1 MKNNNMLKN
10 VIKLCISLFLFFY
23 RSILII
29 PIVYIFNINTKKM
42 STLTEMILSLTANI
56 ILCIV
61 IILMYRKELI
71 KEWKKFKENLS
82 NNIDTSIKYWL
93 IGLIVMVIS
102 NIIITFIL
110 GGGQAANEQGVRKMI
125 DVAPI
130 IMLINAGII
139 GPINEE
145 LIFRKCFKNI
155 LKNKW
160 FFILISGIVF
170 GYLHVSGTNS
180 LTQFLYIIPYSSLGI
195 AFATTYYK
203 TNTVFS
209 SIFVHMLHNTIL
221 TLILILI

>member
-1 MKNNNMLKN
+1 MKNNKMLKN

-23 RSILII
+23 RSILIT

-42 STLTEMILSLTANI
+42 STLTEIILSLTANI

-71 KEWKKFKENLS
+71 KEWKKFKENLF

-93 IGLIVMVIS
+93 IGLIIMVMS
-102 NIIITFIL
+102 NFIIAFIL
-110 GGGQAANEQGVRKMI
+110 GGGQATNEQGVQKMI
-125 DVAPI
+125 ESSPI
-130 IMLINAGII
+130 IMLITAGII

-170 GYLHVSGTNS
+170 GYLHVSGANS
-180 LTQFLYIIPYSSLGI
+180 LNQFLYIIPYSSLGI

-221 TLILILI
+221 TLISISI

>member
-1 MKNNNMLKN
+1 
-10 VIKLCISLFLFFY
+10 
-23 RSILII
+23 
-29 PIVYIFNINTKKM
+29 
-42 STLTEMILSLTANI
+42 
-56 ILCIV
+56 
-61 IILMYRKELI
+61 
-71 KEWKKFKENLS
+71 
-82 NNIDTSIKYWL
+82 
-93 IGLIVMVIS
+93 
-102 NIIITFIL
+102 
-110 GGGQAANEQGVRKMI
+110 MI

-130 IMLINAGII
+130 IMLITAGII

-170 GYLHVSGTNS
+170 GYLHVSGANS
-180 LTQFLYIIPYSSLGI
+180 LNQFLYIIPYSSLGI

-221 TLILILI
+221 TLISI

>member
-1 MKNNNMLKN
+1 MVMSN
-10 VIKLCISLFLFFY
+10 F
-23 RSILII
+23 II
-29 PIVYIFNINTKKM
+29 
-42 STLTEMILSLTANI
+42 A
-56 ILCIV
+56 
-61 IILMYRKELI
+61 
-71 KEWKKFKENLS
+71 
-82 NNIDTSIKYWL
+82 
-93 IGLIVMVIS
+93 
-102 NIIITFIL
+102 FIL
-110 GGGQAANEQGVRKMI
+110 GGGQATNEQGVQKMI

-130 IMLINAGII
+130 IMLITAGII

-170 GYLHVSGTNS
+170 GYLHVSGANS
-180 LTQFLYIIPYSSLGI
+180 LNQFLYIIPYSSLGI

-221 TLILILI
+221 TLISISI